1 MNAARTMPIA
11 TGVFPSD
18 KSSRRVHTTW
28 KMSEV
33 APVRKNAHSN
43 AYDERHVLTIALF
56 GTGGRKL

>member
-1 MNAARTMPIA
+1 MPIA

-18 KSSRRVHTTW
+18 KSSRRVHTTS

-43 AYDERHVLTIALF
+43 AYDERRVLTIALF